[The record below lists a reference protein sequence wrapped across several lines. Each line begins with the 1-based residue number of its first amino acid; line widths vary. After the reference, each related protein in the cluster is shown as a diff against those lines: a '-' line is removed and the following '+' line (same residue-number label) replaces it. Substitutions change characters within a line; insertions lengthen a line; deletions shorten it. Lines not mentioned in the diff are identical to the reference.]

1 MKNNFSTFDSIP
13 RVHATVDDT
22 RFYTHKVKGVTAKS
36 ELALTLW
43 LPWLSRNNKLVA
55 NLELPKAMALAL
67 PSAEQGGKTRK
78 QRERRMMKIRQNLL
92 DTLM

>member
-1 MKNNFSTFDSIP
+1 
-13 RVHATVDDT
+13 
-22 RFYTHKVKGVTAKS
+22 
-36 ELALTLW
+36 